1 MVVVTTAAKELIDR
15 QKEREIERREGIQ
28 KAPERCQA
36 CEGISSFYA
45 KELAVNGLSE
55 RAKIKKKEFSVW
67 NCMGICSTR
76 QTATRA
82 LMLHMSS

>member
-1 MVVVTTAAKELIDR
+1 MCVVVVTTAAKELIDR
-15 QKEREIERREGIQ
+15 QKEGEIERREGIQ

-55 RAKIKKKEFSVW
+55 RARIKKKRIQCLELYG
-67 NCMGICSTR
+67 N
-76 QTATRA
+76 
-82 LMLHMSS
+82 L

>member
-1 MVVVTTAAKELIDR
+1 MCVVVVTTAAKELIDR

-55 RAKIKKKEFSVW
+55 RAKIKKKRIQCLELYG
-67 NCMGICSTR
+67 N
-76 QTATRA
+76 
-82 LMLHMSS
+82 L